1 MSQRAIQIQSP
12 KVAKLVTDAPIPKI
26 RDDYVKVKTVAV
38 ALNPTDWKHI
48 DFLATE
54 GAIVGCDYSG
64 VVEEVGS
71 AVTNL
76 NVGDKVAG
84 FVHGSKFLFGYWGSR
99 LTNLGNGDNIE
110 DGAFAEHIVA
120 KAAIQMKIP
129 ENISFE
135 EASTLGVGIT
145 TVGQGLYQSLELP
158 WPSTTST
165 TTDDSPAI
173 LIYGGSTATG
183 TLAIQFAKLSGFKV
197 LATASPHNFDLLRS
211 LGADEVFDYHSPT
224 VGAKI
229 RAATNDRLTHV
240 FDCIASESSVAIS
253 AEAISSAGG
262 TYSSLLLVKE
272 FPRADV
278 HNKRTLAYTGIGETY
293 HKGGS
298 EFAADQSQLDFQVK
312 FWELS
317 RGVVGSGQG

>member
-1 MSQRAIQIQSP
+1 MPVLFTAVSFSVCIEMWDSQLIHA
-12 KVAKLVTDAPIPKI
+12 
-26 RDDYVKVKTVAV
+26 
-38 ALNPTDWKHI
+38 
-48 DFLATE
+48 
-54 GAIVGCDYSG
+54 
-64 VVEEVGS
+64 
-71 AVTNL
+71 
-76 NVGDKVAG
+76 
-84 FVHGSKFLFGYWGSR
+84 
-99 LTNLGNGDNIE
+99 GNGDNIE

-120 KAAIQMKIP
+120 KAAIQIKIP
-129 ENISFE
+129 DNISFE

-165 TTDDSPAI
+165 TTENSPAI

-183 TLAIQFAKLSGFKV
+183 TLAVQFAKLSGFKV

-224 VGAKI
+224 IGAEI
-229 RAATNDRLTHV
+229 RAATNDRLAHV

-253 AEAISSAGG
+253 AEAISSTGG
-262 TYSSLLLVKE
+262 AYSSLLLVKE

-278 HNKRTLAYTGIGETY
+278 DNKRTLAYTGIGETF
-293 HKGGS
+293 HKGES
-298 EFAADQSQLDFQVK
+298 EFAADQSHLDFQVK

-317 RGVVGSGQG
+317 RELLAQGKVKVHPPEVREGGLEKILEGAEDLKQNRVSGVKLVYRV